1 MLFRLFPCWKVF
13 KMCVFKNRG
22 SALEK
27 RILDDATDAEHD
39 ILLLDFGLLFSQV
52 YLLLVEM
59 EAFGDQGV
67 NIVLST
73 LYNLL
78 QLELIF

>member
-1 MLFRLFPCWKVF
+1 MFVL
-13 KMCVFKNRG
+13 KNRG

-27 RILDDATDAEHD
+27 IVLDDATDTEHD

-52 YLLLVEM
+52 CFLLGKM

-67 NIVLST
+67 NTVQST
-73 LYNLL
+73 HYNLL
-78 QLELIF
+78 HLELIF

>member
-1 MLFRLFPCWKVF
+1 
-13 KMCVFKNRG
+13 MCVFKNRG

>member
-1 MLFRLFPCWKVF
+1 MF
-13 KMCVFKNRG
+13 VFKNHVN
-22 SALEK
+22 APEK
-27 RILDDATDAEHD
+27 RILDDATDTEYD

-67 NIVLST
+67 NIVQST
-73 LYNLL
+73 HNNLL
-78 QLELIF
+78 HFELIF